1 MVTVSQN
8 VMKHNSLAILI
19 PDVSVKGG
27 SLANYAAALAH
38 GLHHLGLKK
47 LYIVFLFSSDAP
59 PVALPESVE
68 LICLNIKRSR
78 SSPLVLARFLKKY
91 KPDVLISI
99 SAFISFPS
107 VIGWLLAGKGSTRLI
122 VSQHST
128 MSYRAYVEYKHD
140 FWMRNYPKLARL
152 LYPLAT
158 ALHANSQDVLDD
170 LLYTIRVPV
179 KTERAFST
187 PNPINIEYV
196 QKQSQAESQHPWL
209 QHKEK
214 PVIISAGRL
223 AQQKNYSLLLKA
235 FAIVRQKLDARLI
248 ILGEDGPD
256 RQNLESL
263 ISELGIEKEVSL
275 PGFSPNPWSSFAKAD
290 VFVLSSQ
297 EEPFGLVLVEAM
309 ACGIPVVA
317 TDAIGGGPKTILE
330 AGKNGIL
337 VPQGD
342 VEALSKNI
350 LDVIVNKDLHQK
362 LVIAGKQRC
371 IAFTPEVIAEQ
382 WVSFLEK
389 MP

>member
-1 MVTVSQN
+1 
-8 VMKHNSLAILI
+8 MKHNSLAILI
-19 PDVSVKGG
+19 PDVSVKAG

-38 GLHHLGLKK
+38 GLHQLGLKK
-47 LYIVFLFSSDAP
+47 MYIVYLFSSDAP
-59 PVALPESVE
+59 PVALPENVE
-68 LICLNIKRSR
+68 LICLNVKRSR
-78 SSPLVLARFLKKY
+78 SSPFALARFLKKY

-99 SAFISFPS
+99 SAFINFPA
-107 VIGWLLAGKGSTRLI
+107 VIGWLVAGKSSRLI

-140 FWMRNYPKLARL
+140 FWMRNYPKFARL
-152 LYPLAT
+152 LYPLASG
-158 ALHANSQDVLDD
+158 LHANSQDVLDD

-179 KTERAFST
+179 NKERAFAT
-187 PNPINIEYV
+187 PNPINIEHI
-196 QKQSQAESQHPWL
+196 QKLSQAEPEHPWL
-209 QHKEK
+209 KHKEK

-223 AQQKNYSLLLKA
+223 AQQKNYSLLLEA
-235 FAIVRQKLDARLI
+235 FALVRQKLDARLI

-256 RQNLESL
+256 RQNLDRL
-263 ISELGIEKEVSL
+263 IDKLGIEKEVSL
-275 PGFSPNPWSSFAKAD
+275 PGFSSNPWSSFAKAD
-290 VFVLSSQ
+290 AFVLSSQ
-297 EEPFGLVLVEAM
+297 EEPFGLVIVEAM

-350 LDVIVNKDLHQK
+350 LDVILNQDLHHK
-362 LVIAGKQRC
+362 LVVAGEKRC
-371 IAFTPEVIAEQ
+371 TAFTPKVIAEQ

-389 MP
+389 IA